1 MSPAGRYRVVPRTPF
16 QTIAGETIVMGSGAR
31 RVYLL
36 NETATVVWQ
45 ALREPCSAD
54 DLGRL
59 LARTYDVEAASA
71 RSDARELLQGFL
83 RQGLI
88 EGVGP

>member
-1 MSPAGRYRVVPRTPF
+1 MRPAGRYRIVPRTPF
-16 QTIAGETIVMGSGAR
+16 QTIAGETIVMGSVAR

-36 NETATVVWQ
+36 NETASLVWQ
-45 ALREPCSAD
+45 ALRGPCSVD

-59 LARTYDVEAASA
+59 LARNYDVTAGRA

-88 EGVGP
+88 QGLAP